1 MKHYLVLLTL
11 VFTVGS
17 AFAQAPASSG
27 GALKKG
33 DESQELEKVKKRYWA
48 AGEEAEIGVVQN
60 RTYAKSGKFE
70 LGVFGGLTI
79 NDPFLNTKA
88 AGLDLGYNLTE
99 YFGLH
104 AVGWKSFVSPSSAL
118 VTFEREKQATA
129 NTNLPKSYL
138 GLEALGSVFYGK
150 LSVLGAKIIYYD
162 LHLAGSLGA
171 TETENGTYIT
181 PGVGIGQ
188 RFYANKWFSV
198 RLDYRL
204 QFYKED
210 VKQKT
215 IVTQI
220 GETIG
225 QRNVFSNT
233 ITIGFQ
239 FLLGGF

>member
-1 MKHYLVLLTL
+1 MKNYWLVLTL
-11 VFTVGS
+11 VFTAGS
-17 AFAQAPASSG
+17 AFAQAPAPSG
-27 GALKKG
+27 RALKRG
-33 DESQELEKVKKRYWA
+33 NETQELEKVKKRYWA

-60 RTYAKSGKFE
+60 RTYAKSEKFE

-79 NDPFLNTKA
+79 NDPFLNTKT
-88 AGLDLGYNLTE
+88 AGIDIGYNVTE

-118 VTFEREKQATA
+118 VTFEREKAATA

-162 LHLAGSLGA
+162 LHLAGGA
-171 TETENGTYIT
+171 GVTETENGNYLT
-181 PGVGIGQ
+181 PGIGIGQ

-198 RLDYRL
+198 RIDYRL

-220 GETIG
+220 GQTIG

-233 ITIGFQ
+233 ITVGLQ